1 MAQEKFNKGDWKRSH
16 RRRTFTKTHVVT
28 ITSGDKWL
36 SQVHGDT
43 LIEAEANA
51 ALIAA
56 APAMYEALKMLYGM
70 VHIKDID
77 LTEYEMGK
85 IEAALSAAN
94 PETINS

>member
-56 APAMYEALKMLYGM
+56 APAMYEALKLAHKNLQGQECF
-70 VHIKDID
+70 
-77 LTEYEMGK
+77 LSQPEWEQ
-85 IEAALSAAN
+85 IEAALSAAV
-94 PETINS
+94 PETTNS

>member
-28 ITSGDKWL
+28 ITSSDKWL
-36 SQVHGDT
+36 AQVHGDT

-56 APAMYEALKMLYGM
+56 APAMYEALKLAHKNLQGQECFLSQ
-70 VHIKDID
+70 K
-77 LTEYEMGK
+77 EWEQ